1 MGTRYMRMILMFDLP
16 METKKE
22 RRDYR
27 IFRKFLIE
35 SGFVMMQKSIYT
47 KIVLNPTK
55 AKTTSQS
62 VKRNAPPDGLVQI
75 MIITERQ
82 YNQMELLIGKVKDS
96 VINDRRTVVVI

>member
-1 MGTRYMRMILMFDLP
+1 MGTRYMRLILMFDLP

-62 VKRNAPPDGLVQI
+62 V
-75 MIITERQ
+75 
-82 YNQMELLIGKVKDS
+82 
-96 VINDRRTVVVI
+96 